1 MPKGGAE
8 YPDAP
13 YEYEGTSFEGNAIT
27 IDVTKQ
33 KDGTF
38 VYAFGIRGNV
48 ISRFAAFVGKPVG
61 LLKPTA
67 QAYVRIDITSR
78 NNKATAEQLENQYQ
92 AIKDE
97 RHPDITS
104 ELGTKTYRYWD
115 LSYSGTP
122 NHTTAHLLQDL
133 VGDSQLYMK
142 RFGPY
147 DDELPIEA
155 DLSNLPEA
163 QRMLCA
169 VIDAKSGELK
179 HLGETIPHAD
189 MRVKNIRPDQARKLK
204 ALEYLLS
211 ITRTDRN
218 Y

>member
-1 MPKGGAE
+1 M
-8 YPDAP
+8 
-13 YEYEGTSFEGNAIT
+13 
-27 IDVTKQ
+27 
-33 KDGTF
+33 
-38 VYAFGIRGNV
+38 
-48 ISRFAAFVGKPVG
+48 
-61 LLKPTA
+61 KPTA

-115 LSYSGTP
+115 LPYSGTP
-122 NHTTAHLLQDL
+122 NHTT
-133 VGDSQLYMK
+133 SQLYMK
-142 RFGPY
+142 RFGPHN
-147 DDELPIEA
+147 DELPIEA

-179 HLGETIPHAD
+179 RLDEIVPHAD

-211 ITRTDRN
+211 ITQTDRN
-218 Y
+218 